1 MTELSNHARLA
12 LMQLADKGYKDYRT
26 APRFVVASTSHVGLQ
41 TFNEL
46 EAAFHGRPPVT
57 LTEYWR
63 IINDRVV

>member
-1 MTELSNHARLA
+1 
-12 LMQLADKGYKDYRT
+12 MQLADKGYKDYRT
-26 APRFVVASTSHVGLQ
+26 APRFVVASTSHIGLQ